1 LRIHKIWDYKC
12 DEQFLG
18 LELGD
23 FTANNK
29 QEIIAFTK
37 SGKIYIFSLDG
48 GLLFEDEI
56 TEKTPI
62 WNLII
67 DEIDETN
74 SKKLII
80 GGLDG
85 LLRIFDINPF
95 ITLTLNPLWAHQ
107 FGSSISGILLS
118 DINGDGIKEIIAYSL
133 DKSLRI
139 LSALDGSLI
148 WGQLFEDGISD
159 AIVIKDDDNSDN
171 NVIIAVG
178 NDGTIRSFNCVNG
191 NLLGFM
197 KFTEK
202 VRTLTL
208 FNLLDKQVIVCG
220 GDDKIAHFLDMNLK
234 FEIDTLK
241 FNDFVWKLKP
251 LKFMNNSFLLIST
264 YSFDFFDDSIPIN
277 KQQFSSK
284 LTCLDINLD
293 VKWELTNTNIEVIAP
308 YLSEPINFIIIGTT
322 RGEIIILDKEG
333 KILTTLNTSS
343 CVNDI
348 KIDLFSKLFV
358 SCHDDGSINA
368 YFIDD
373 I

>member
-1 LRIHKIWDYKC
+1 MRIQKIWDYKC

-23 FTANNK
+23 LTNNNK
-29 QEIIAFTK
+29 QEIIAFSK

-48 GLLFEDEI
+48 RLLFEDEI
-56 TEKTPI
+56 SENTPI
-62 WNLII
+62 WNLKI
-67 DEIDETN
+67 DRIDDGN
-74 SKKLII
+74 KLII

-85 LLRIFDINPF
+85 ILRIFDIDPS
-95 ITLTLNPLWAHQ
+95 LTLNPFWAHQ
-107 FGSSISGILLS
+107 FGASISGVLLN

-133 DKSLRI
+133 DKSLRV
-139 LSALDGSLI
+139 LSPLDGSLI

-159 AIVIKDDDNSDN
+159 AIFIKDNDNSDN
-171 NVIIAVG
+171 NIIVATG

-191 NLLGFM
+191 NLLEFM
-197 KFTEK
+197 KFTDK
-202 VRTLTL
+202 VRVLTL
-208 FNLLDKQVIVCG
+208 FNQSDKQVIVCG
-220 GDDKIAHFLDMNLK
+220 GDDKNAHFLDRNLK

-241 FNDFVWKLKP
+241 FNDFVWKLIP
-251 LKFMNNSFLLIST
+251 LKYMNNNFLLIST
-264 YSFDFFDDSIPIN
+264 YSFDFLDDSISIN
-277 KQQFSSK
+277 NQQFSSK

-308 YLSEPINFIIIGTT
+308 HLSEPINFIIAGTT
-322 RGEIIILDKEG
+322 RGEIFILDSANG
-333 KILTTLNTSS
+333 KILTTLNTFS

-348 KIDLFSKLFV
+348 KIDSFSKFFV

-373 I
+373 L

>member
-1 LRIHKIWDYKC
+1 MRIQKIWDYKC

-29 QEIIAFTK
+29 QEIIAFSK
-37 SGKIYIFSLDG
+37 LGKIYIFSLDG
-48 GLLFEDEI
+48 RLLFEDEI
-56 TEKTPI
+56 TENTPI

-67 DEIDETN
+67 DEIDEAD

-85 LLRIFDINPF
+85 LLRIFDLNPS
-95 ITLTLNPLWAHQ
+95 LTLNPLWAHQ
-107 FGSSISGILLS
+107 FGASISGILLS
-118 DINGDGIKEIIAYSL
+118 DINGDGLKEIIAYSL

-139 LSALDGSLI
+139 LSTLDGSLI
-148 WGQLFEDGISD
+148 WGQSFEDGISD
-159 AIVIKDDDNSDN
+159 AIVIKDADNSDN
-171 NVIIAVG
+171 NVIVAVG

-197 KFTEK
+197 KFTDK
-202 VRTLTL
+202 VRTLTI
-208 FNLLDKQVIVCG
+208 FNLLDNQVIVCG
-220 GDDKIAHFLDMNLK
+220 GDDKSAHFLDRNLK
-234 FEIDTLK
+234 IEINTLK

-264 YSFDFFDDSIPIN
+264 YSFDFLDDSIPIN
-277 KQQFSSK
+277 KQRFSSK
-284 LTCLDINLD
+284 LICLDINLN

-308 YLSEPINFIIIGTT
+308 YLSELINFIITGTT
-322 RGEIIILDKEG
+322 RGEIIIIDNDEG
-333 KILTTLNTSS
+333 KILTTLDTFS

-348 KIDLFSKLFV
+348 KIDIFSKLFV